1 MNSLDGQLLIASPH
15 LPDPNFYRSVVL
27 IVEHESDGALG
38 LVLNRVG
45 TSRLEDVW
53 QSACDSKCVMRDQL
67 RVGGPVEGPLMVLHV
82 ESDLEG
88 YEVVPGVFFS
98 TERDVLEALV
108 ARDDSICRIFSGYSG
123 WGSGQLDQEMRVG
136 GWLTMKADA
145 RHIFE
150 IEEETLW
157 DTVTSS
163 IGEEIT
169 RSALGLKHIPSDPT
183 CN

>member
-1 MNSLDGQLLIASPH
+1 M
-15 LPDPNFYRSVVL
+15 
-27 IVEHESDGALG
+27 ALH
-38 LVLNRVG
+38 
-45 TSRLEDVW
+45 
-53 QSACDSKCVMRDQL
+53 A
-67 RVGGPVEGPLMVLHV
+67 

-98 TERDVLEALV
+98 SERDVLESLV

-136 GWLTMKADA
+136 GWLTMEADA
-145 RHIFE
+145 HHIFE
-150 IEEETLW
+150 IKEEMLW
-157 DTVTSS
+157 ETVTSS

-169 RSALGLKHIPSDPT
+169 RSALGVRHIPSDPS